1 MDAVYESVMLS
12 DVTIDDERFRG
23 IIDAAIEEGKAKSF
37 KKYTDESEA
46 SKKRRVKAAKAEADE
61 AMAYAEELGVKD
73 KLFAKKSGKAVSKDD
88 DQGGLK
94 ALIMKRQQDRQEQGN
109 SFLDRLEAKYAGN
122 EKKSKGK
129 GKAKKNAVEEAEP
142 DEEAFQKAAA
152 RLKAKKNARN
162 IDEQDEE
169 PPKRRKRVKRS

>member
-12 DVTIDDERFRG
+12 DVTVDDERFRG

-37 KKYTDESEA
+37 KKYTNESEA
-46 SKKRRVKAAKAEADE
+46 SKKKRVNAAKSEADE
-61 AMAYAEELGVKD
+61 AMEYAEELGIKD
-73 KLFAKKSGKAVSKDD
+73 KLFGKKGGKAANKDD
-88 DQGGLK
+88 DQEGLK

-129 GKAKKNAVEEAEP
+129 GKTKKNAVEEAEP

-152 RLKAKKNARN
+152 RLKGKKGARK
-162 IDEQDEE
+162 IDEQDEDS
-169 PPKRRKRVKRS
+169 PKGRKRVKRS